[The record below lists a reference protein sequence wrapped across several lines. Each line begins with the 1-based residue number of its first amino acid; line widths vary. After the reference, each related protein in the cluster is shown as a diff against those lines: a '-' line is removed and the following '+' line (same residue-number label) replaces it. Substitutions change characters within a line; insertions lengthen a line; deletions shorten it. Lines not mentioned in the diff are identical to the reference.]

1 MPEASADR
9 SHTVQMF
16 WHGPALSRMEQL
28 AIASFLHHGH
38 PVDLHVY
45 EEPRGVPR
53 GACVRDAA
61 EILPRDA
68 LFTHRR
74 TGSVAIFADW
84 FRYRLLA
91 ERGGIWA
98 DMDVACLQ
106 PIEYPQPE
114 IFGWEDDHYVN
125 NAILGLPA
133 GHALA
138 RWLAECCE
146 QPNRIRPYDGWR
158 TRLRKFRRRHLQGDR
173 RDRIRWGE
181 LGPKGLTAA
190 ARHLGYLDRALPRTH
205 FYPVRSADWRAL
217 FEPMRGGLL
226 PWGDESRAVEP
237 LRQRADHRLR
247 FNKNARFPPDS
258 PFERLCQRYGVI

>member
-84 FRYRLLA
+84 FRSVFSLNSATQGGSGLRRNGMIEKRHNGVPVISFAFYGAWIKSSKFTDLEAGSTGLFKQTIVLEHEGL
-91 ERGGIWA
+91 ER
-98 DMDVACLQ
+98 V
-106 PIEYPQPE
+106 
-114 IFGWEDDHYVN
+114 V
-125 NAILGLPA
+125 
-133 GHALA
+133 
-138 RWLAECCE
+138 
-146 QPNRIRPYDGWR
+146 
-158 TRLRKFRRRHLQGDR
+158 
-173 RDRIRWGE
+173 
-181 LGPKGLTAA
+181 
-190 ARHLGYLDRALPRTH
+190 
-205 FYPVRSADWRAL
+205 
-217 FEPMRGGLL
+217 
-226 PWGDESRAVEP
+226 
-237 LRQRADHRLR
+237 
-247 FNKNARFPPDS
+247 
-258 PFERLCQRYGVI
+258 